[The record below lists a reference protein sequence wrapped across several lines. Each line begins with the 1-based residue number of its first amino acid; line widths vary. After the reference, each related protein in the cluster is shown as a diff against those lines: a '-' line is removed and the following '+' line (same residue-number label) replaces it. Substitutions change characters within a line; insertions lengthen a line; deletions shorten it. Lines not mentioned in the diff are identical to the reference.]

1 MCDLKCNHISDLKS
15 KPGKQISLICFKKNI
30 NRKIMYNK
38 HQSGV
43 WCFFYSQYFN
53 EHISDMQLY
62 EGRGAVPLNA
72 KPAFLLQT

>member
-1 MCDLKCNHISDLKS
+1 
-15 KPGKQISLICFKKNI
+15 
-30 NRKIMYNK
+30 MYNK